1 MDVKYYNVL
10 CSKCLN
16 VLYGRLKG
24 IWIRHAGGFKYSI
37 VRAMKS
43 NLIMG
48 CIFTLYWIWLVNQKH
63 NGKLQHK
70 SKSNIEPSKCVFI
83 YVKILLHFFYLN
95 KLDVLYIIII
105 IIIKKGF
112 VQYCLSH
119 LDTLETVFT
128 ISRTLRKFIYSRYA
142 FSWLDSHSFTKWK

>member
-16 VLYGRLKG
+16 ALYGRLKG

-63 NGKLQHK
+63 NGKLQYK
-70 SKSNIEPSKCVFI
+70 SKSNIEPSKFVFI
-83 YVKILLHFFYLN
+83 YVRILLHYYGCI
-95 KLDVLYIIII
+95 VIIITI
-105 IIIKKGF
+105 NKGF

-119 LDTLETVFT
+119 LDTLENVFT
-128 ISRTLRKFIYSRYA
+128 ISRTLRKFIYSCYA

>member
-16 VLYGRLKG
+16 ALYGRLKG

-63 NGKLQHK
+63 NGKLQYK
-70 SKSNIEPSKCVFI
+70 SKSNIVPSKCISFMLEFI
-83 YVKILLHFFYLN
+83 V
-95 KLDVLYIIII
+95 IIITI
-105 IIIKKGF
+105 NKGF

-119 LDTLETVFT
+119 LDTLENVFT
-128 ISRTLRKFIYSRYA
+128 ISRTLRKFIYSCYA